1 MLLTN
6 TLGGTHRLAFHF
18 IDPFLILLFAAFH
31 APEHGHHTTCTCW
44 HEPAMDEPLSVD
56 SPRSGI
62 ASAPSDSTASKSHW
76 RFIPTL
82 LRKNWLL
89 KRKHPVALL
98 FEVITPM
105 LFIVVMDIIKLRTTS
120 YVVPAGFAVGSRSLN
135 VFADYGHS
143 LVAPTAT
150 PAFAVPETTL
160 SGLLLHLGEHSFERA
175 RLKKTFTAADSVSCR
190 SQLALEGKVSLNTS
204 SPYALPKE
212 CEGKVS
218 PFKIAIA
225 PDNAFTRNYFYET
238 VKSWYPTVTI
248 SLPPDAATPRIVI
261 PSFEDSTLFFA
272 SEGELIKYVTSAS
285 YATTAEQPRIFGAI
299 VFDMFPDDQASGK
312 IGKPTSIEYTI
323 RMNSTFVDDGGVNR
337 YVPQTISKKGASAW
351 NPFQRDLDTDTYSEY
366 AANGFMTLQTLVT
379 RFANCL
385 PEWNAEKKSTT
396 GKCQTNES
404 VSVSG
409 GELDAQL
416 LQMFAEDPAIVEVW
430 SAVKNASASPTLAS
444 IDVSQLAAKE
454 RDALL
459 QPLRVAPQ
467 SYFGSTTSPL
477 PIASYPKSSFYD
489 TIKDV
494 FPIFFILA
502 YLHPLSK
509 ILVSLIA
516 ERETR
521 SRELMKILGVKESSI
536 VVSWYLTYFVIL
548 FLGSVCQAAAA
559 KGGLFEESDF
569 LLLFLFFF
577 LFSLSILAFAFLVSS
592 VFSKSRT
599 GTYMGFIGFFIMYA
613 VSNAFKDSTPESTKN
628 LACLLSPIALVFG
641 VNTLA
646 TVETSHVGMS
656 FSNASLRVNNFCF
669 SSSLWFLALDTILY
683 TLLGLYLEKVVPKD
697 FGATEKWYFPL
708 KPSYWRK
715 SAQAASA
722 RSISLQRSLSEGVT
736 VPVNPNIEP
745 VGEDLRDQEFNGQ
758 VLSVLGLRK
767 VFPVPGG
774 EKVAVNSLSM
784 SMYLG
789 QITCL
794 LGHNGAGKT
803 TLISML
809 TGVLTPTAGE
819 ASFRGLSL
827 REHMDEIRESL
838 GICFQHDV
846 LYPELTVEDH
856 IEFYA
861 RIKGYTGDALKA
873 EVVSKIAEVGLS
885 DKAKVLSS
893 ALSGGMKRK
902 LSVAIS
908 LLGKSSLVFLDEP
921 TSGMDPYS
929 RRQIWE
935 ILMSNRQDRVMVLTT
950 HFMDEADILGDRI
963 AIMAEGELRCC
974 GSPLFLKNRYGA
986 GYNLTMVKEEG
997 CDDSKVIGFI
1007 KEHIPSCTV
1016 LSNVGTEVAFQLP
1029 LDASSKFARMFELL
1043 DDKLDQ
1049 LSLLSYGISVTTME
1063 EVFIKVAETAD
1074 DDEHHTLQNTV
1085 KQHKPDHPSTTN
1097 FSSDEGKPQRT
1108 AQRFAFSSG
1117 STFFIQL
1124 NALIQKRFR
1133 IAKRDKRMVVVSLV
1147 LPIAWLVLGLSLL
1160 TAGQF
1165 TKSDPKMSLGVD
1177 DLAKEATTHQVL
1189 LPSYCA
1195 QAQGDWCE
1203 TMLGSRY
1210 FSGASPVLVDHQS
1223 IRSPPYSDDSPTVFG
1238 VKYTEPPI
1246 NQTDGSAYL
1255 LRLSEVVY
1263 DRAFEKGVADQFG
1276 GYLIH
1281 SDSANRVFGYNVLV
1295 NTTLPHG
1302 AAVFKS
1308 LLDQSLFRYMASTV
1322 DSTVDTAELTL
1333 RVNSHPLP
1341 LTSTTTALFTSYVS
1355 FSACMFVVIAFAY
1368 YPASIVVL
1376 LVKERQSEHNSKH
1389 QQLVSGV
1396 SIPAFWLANYIWDM
1410 AVYLI
1415 PCAAALI
1422 LLQVYD
1428 LSALTGSNKCVTCG
1442 DSTFPSVVILFV
1454 LFGLAICPYAY
1465 CWSFVFKDAP
1475 SSQTYM
1481 ILINF
1486 VLGLALMIVSFVL
1499 SVIDSTEGI
1508 NKVLSFVWRLS
1519 PLYNLG
1525 TGLLNLTII
1534 EIMHTGGAESD
1545 KFNSTNPFALT
1556 NMGYNMIFL
1565 VVDAVLYFALA
1576 VGIDYALTFP
1586 SLKAK
1591 FSKDPQVPLEQQSL
1605 DEDVEAEVQRVT
1617 NGATDSDVVKLQ
1629 NLRKVYPKGDKVAV
1643 TNLTFGLKKG
1653 DCFGFLGI
1661 NGAGKTTT
1669 MKMLTGDIAP
1679 TSGSATLGGFDILS
1693 QQIEVRRQVGYCP
1706 QFDALI
1712 DLLSVREHL
1721 ELFAKIKGVPNS
1733 KLDEVIRE
1741 KMTQLNLLAFED
1753 KLAGS
1758 LSGGNKRKLS
1768 VAIAM
1773 IASPSILF
1781 LDEPSTGMDPV
1792 SRRFMWDVISE
1803 ISTYNK
1809 ESTVVLTTHS
1819 MEECEA
1825 LCTKV
1830 GIMVGGDLKC
1840 LGSVQ
1845 HLKSRFGDGLM
1856 FDAKL
1861 QSPTADEARSLALQY
1876 FDSSDSQVR
1885 QEELDATCSRF
1896 GNAVW
1901 AAKISNAHKTG
1912 YTIAHSLERDG
1923 YVLASTFAAWWMNES
1938 RFESISEFLVRSF
1951 GSAELLD
1958 RKNDSCWF
1966 KIHSQSLVGTF
1977 ELKPDS
1983 RSPASHCPQ
1992 LKLSSVF
1999 ELVENAK
2006 TSLAIREYSVSQTT
2020 LEQIFNSFASQQDA
2034 DIPISVTPTNTAK
2047 K

>member
-1 MLLTN
+1 MAL
-6 TLGGTHRLAFHF
+6 
-18 IDPFLILLFAAFH
+18 
-31 APEHGHHTTCTCW
+31 
-44 HEPAMDEPLSVD
+44 DEPLPAD

-62 ASAPSDSTASKSHW
+62 VSGPTDASKSHW

-105 LFIVVMDIIKLRTTS
+105 LFIIVMDIIKSRTTG
-120 YVVPAGFAVGSRSLN
+120 YVVPAGFADEARSYNL
-135 VFADYGHS
+135 FTEYGYS
-143 LVAPTAT
+143 IVAPSAT
-150 PAFAVPETTL
+150 PKFAVPETTL

-175 RLKKTFTAADSVSCR
+175 RLKKTFTAADSESCR
-190 SQLALEGKVSLNTS
+190 LQLTVEGKVSLNTS
-204 SPYALPKE
+204 SPYALPPE

-248 SLPPDAATPRIVI
+248 ALPSDAAAPSIVV

-272 SEGELIKYVTSAS
+272 SEEKLTKYVTSSS

-299 VFDMFPDDQASGK
+299 VFNTFPDDQASGK
-312 IGKPTSIEYTI
+312 IGKPASIEYTI
-323 RMNSTFVDDGGVNR
+323 RMNSTYVDSGGVNR
-337 YVPQTISKKGASAW
+337 YVPQTISKEGASAW
-351 NPFQRDLDTDTYSEY
+351 NPFQRDLDTDMYSEY

-385 PEWNAEKKSTT
+385 PEWNAETKTTT
-396 GKCQTNES
+396 GKCQASDS
-404 VSVSG
+404 VAVSG
-409 GELDAQL
+409 GEVDARL
-416 LQMFAEDPAIVEVW
+416 LQAFAADPAIEEVW
-430 SAVKNASASPTLAS
+430 SAVRNATLAPTVKS
-444 IDVSQLAAKE
+444 IDLSKLATKE

-467 SYFGSTTSPL
+467 SYFGSTTSPF
-477 PIASYPKSSFYD
+477 PIASYSKSSFYD
-489 TIKDV
+489 TIKNV

-509 ILVSLIA
+509 ILVGLIG

-548 FLGSVCQAAAA
+548 FLGSVCQTAAA
-559 KGGLFEESDF
+559 KGGLFGQSDF

-577 LFSLSILAFAFLVSS
+577 LFSLSVLAFAFLVSS
-592 VFSKSRT
+592 VFSKART
-599 GTYMGFIGFFIMYA
+599 GTYIGFIGFFVMYA
-613 VSNAFKDSTPESTKN
+613 VSNAFTDSTPELSKN
-628 LACLLSPIALVFG
+628 LACLLAPIALVLG
-641 VNTLA
+641 VGSLA

-656 FSNASLRVNNFCF
+656 FSNASLPVNNFRF
-669 SSSLWFLALDTILY
+669 STSLWFLALDTILY
-683 TLLGLYLEKVVPKD
+683 TLLGLYLEKVIPKD
-697 FGATEKWYFPL
+697 FGTTEKWYFPL
-708 KPSYWRK
+708 KPSYWRR
-715 SAQAASA
+715 SAQAANT
-722 RSISLQRSLSEGVT
+722 RSISLQRSLSEGV
-736 VPVNPNIEP
+736 VVAVNPNIEP
-745 VGEDLRDQEFNGQ
+745 VAEDLRDQEFNGQ
-758 VLSVLGLRK
+758 VLSVQGLRK
-767 VFPVPGG
+767 VFSVPGG
-774 EKVAVNSLSM
+774 EKVVVNNLSM
-784 SMYLG
+784 NMYTG

-809 TGVLTPTAGE
+809 TGVLTPTAGD

-856 IEFYA
+856 IEFYG

-873 EVVSKIAEVGLS
+873 EVASKIAEVGLS
-885 DKAKVLSS
+885 DKTKVLSS

-935 ILMSNRQDRVMVLTT
+935 ILMNNRQDRVMVLTT

-974 GSPLFLKNRYGA
+974 GSSLFLKNRYGV

-997 CDDSKVIGFI
+997 CDDSKVIDFV

-1043 DDKLDQ
+1043 DSKLGQ

-1063 EVFIKVAETAD
+1063 EVFIKVAEATD

-1085 KQHKPDHPSTTN
+1085 KQHNFEHPSTTN
-1097 FSSDEGKPQRT
+1097 FSSDEGEKAAREAPP
-1108 AQRFAFSSG
+1108 SNG

-1124 NALIQKRFR
+1124 AALIQKRFR

-1165 TKSDPKMSLGVD
+1165 TKSDPKMSIDVAG
-1177 DLAKEATTHQVL
+1177 LAKEITAHQVM

-1195 QAQGDWCE
+1195 QSQGDWCE
-1203 TMLGSRY
+1203 TVLGARF
-1210 FSGASPVLVDHQS
+1210 FSGASPVLIDQQS
-1223 IRSPPYSDDSPTVFG
+1223 IGNPPYADDSPTVFG

-1246 NQTDGSAYL
+1246 NRTDGTGYL

-1263 DRAFEKGVADQFG
+1263 DRGFEKDVMDQFG

-1302 AAVFKS
+1302 SAVFKS
-1308 LLDQSLFRYMASTV
+1308 LMDQSLFRYMASTV
-1322 DSTVDTAELTL
+1322 DSTADTTKLTL
-1333 RVNSHPLP
+1333 KVNSHPLP

-1376 LVKERQSEHNSKH
+1376 LVKERQQEHNSKH

-1422 LLQVYD
+1422 LLQAYD
-1428 LSALTGSNKCVTCG
+1428 LSALTGSSKCVTCN
-1442 DSTFPSVVILFV
+1442 DSTFPSVIILFV

-1481 ILINF
+1481 IMINF

-1499 SVIDSTEGI
+1499 SVINSTE
-1508 NKVLSFVWRLS
+1508 NLNNALSFLWRLS

-1534 EIMHTGGAESD
+1534 EITHTGGAESD
-1545 KFNSTNPFALT
+1545 KFNSTNPFKLS

-1565 VVDAVLYFALA
+1565 VIDAVLYFALA

-1591 FSKDPQVPLEQQSL
+1591 FSKDPQVPLEQQTL
-1605 DEDVEAEVQRVT
+1605 DEDVAAEVERIT
-1617 NGATDSDVVKLQ
+1617 SGAGDGDVIKLQ

-1643 TNLTFGLKKG
+1643 ANLTFGLKKG

-1669 MKMLTGDIAP
+1669 MKMLTGDIVP
-1679 TSGSATLGGFDILS
+1679 TSGGATLGGFDILS

-1721 ELFAKIKGVPNS
+1721 ELFAKIKGVPSS
-1733 KLDEVIRE
+1733 KLDEVVRE

-1773 IASPSILF
+1773 IGSPAILF

-1861 QSPTADEARSLALQY
+1861 QAPTAEEARSLAMQQ
-1876 FDSSDSQVR
+1876 FDSSDAQIR
-1885 QEELDATCSRF
+1885 QEDLDDACSRF
-1896 GNAVW
+1896 GNVAW
-1901 AAKISNAHKTG
+1901 AAKVSDTHKTG
-1912 YTIAHSLERDG
+1912 YTIAHNLERDG
-1923 YVLASTFAAWWMNES
+1923 YVLASTFAAWWINEKN
-1938 RFESISEFLVRSF
+1938 FESISEFLVRSF

-1966 KIHSQSLVGTF
+1966 KIHSQTPASTF
-1977 ELKPDS
+1977 ELKPDN
-1983 RSPASHCPQ
+1983 RSPASQHPQ

-2006 TSLAIREYSVSQTT
+2006 ASLAIREYSVSQTT

-2034 DIPISVTPTNTAK
+2034 DIPISITPTNTANK
-2047 K
+2047 